1 MAEVLPPTADRM
13 MEVAMATLSGLPVE
27 MQTAAS
33 RVAFRIEEFADA
45 NILNDMGIENPFQL
59 TGLYQGIPLTD
70 DSVSFPAP
78 ESPIVFLYRQP
89 LLAEWCERGDVD
101 FDELVAHVVIHELG
115 HHFGWSDE
123 DMHRVV
129 DGDEA

>member
-1 MAEVLPPTADRM
+1 

-27 MQTAAS
+27 MQTEAS
-33 RVAFRIEEFADA
+33 RVAFRVEEFADA